1 MTEGEPKRF
10 PPKGRRDAVAAFGWM
25 DVQLLLLVVIWGANF
40 AIVKSALSEITPM
53 AFNAL
58 RFAGGSLLTLALA
71 WIVERN
77 LSIARKDW
85 GAVLGV
91 GLLSGFVYQ
100 VLFIQGQARTQ
111 AGNSSLILSTVPVFV
126 ALIGT
131 GLRTERLR
139 GHNWIGIGLSFAGIV
154 LLVSRR
160 GGMEYLSGG
169 ASAIGLS
176 GRTLLGD
183 LLVLGCTVTWS
194 AYTVLSRPL
203 MQRYSALSLTAWMMA
218 ASTPPLVL
226 IAIPELRAMRWGS
239 ISTQSW
245 IGLLYSAVLAIAVGY
260 VIWNMGVKQ
269 LGGTRT
275 AAYKYLT
282 PVVTVVVSR
291 LFFGETMQPL
301 QALGALG
308 ILLGVA
314 LARSQQP

>member
-1 MTEGEPKRF
+1 MNQAEPKRF
-10 PPKGRRDAVAAFGWM
+10 PPKERRDAVAAFGWM

-58 RFAGGSLLTLALA
+58 RFAGGSVLTLALA

-85 GAVLGV
+85 VPVLGV
-91 GLLSGFVYQ
+91 GLLSGFLYQ
-100 VLFIQGQARTQ
+100 ILFIQGQARTQ
-111 AGNSSLILSTVPVFV
+111 AGNASLILSTTPIFV
-126 ALIGT
+126 ALMGT
-131 GLRTERLR
+131 VLRSERLPGR
-139 GHNWIGIGLSFAGIV
+139 NWIGIGLSFTGIV
-154 LLVSRR
+154 LLIA
-160 GGMEYLSGG
+160 GG
-169 ASAIGLS
+169 ASAIALS

-203 MQRYSALSLTAWMMA
+203 MQRYSALNLTAWMMA

-226 IAIPELRAMRWGS
+226 IAIPELRATQWQT
-239 ISTQSW
+239 ISAQSW
-245 IGLLYSAVLAIAVGY
+245 LGLLYSGVLAIAVGY
-260 VIWNMGVKQ
+260 VIWNLGVKQ

-282 PVVTVVVSR
+282 PIVTVVVSR

-308 ILLGVA
+308 ILLGMA